1 MLSEL
6 GASQSGYS
14 GLVLSSTESH
24 LNTGHGAE
32 HLWKERKGARQ
43 CGLVRTKKTGPSLWL
58 VKSHFG
64 LWVIGFR
71 RDDTFRRT

>member
-14 GLVLSSTESH
+14 GLVSLSTGSH

-32 HLWKERKGARQ
+32 HLWKERKGAVSAVGADREDGAFPLARQ
-43 CGLVRTKKTGPSLWL
+43 V
-58 VKSHFG
+58 
-64 LWVIGFR
+64 
-71 RDDTFRRT
+71 TF